1 MPPPQDGAGSLSLIV
16 RRVIPA
22 PRDAVFAA
30 WTDPELLARWW
41 GPRGVRL
48 AAAEIDLRPGG
59 RYRLAN
65 EYQDGSVLWI
75 TGVFEVIEHPS
86 RISYTWAHEPVDDD
100 TEHTRVTV
108 RFEDHDQGTEVIV
121 VHHGFGSQRSQQAHR
136 EGWADCLNALVTG
149 HGASVSRG

>member
-1 MPPPQDGAGSLSLIV
+1 MSPQETTSSLSLIV

-22 PRDAVFAA
+22 PPDVVFAA

-41 GPRGVRL
+41 GPQGVRL

-65 EYQDGSVLWI
+65 QYQDGSVLWI
-75 TGVFEVIEHPS
+75 TGVFEVIDHPH
-86 RISYTWAHEPVDDD
+86 RISYTWAHEPIDDS

-108 RFEDHDQGTEVIV
+108 RFEDHAQGTEVIV
-121 VHHGFGSQRSQQAHR
+121 MHQGFRSARSQQTHR
-136 EGWADCLNALVTG
+136 VGWAECLDRLTIGRGTG
-149 HGASVSRG
+149 VSA